1 MLTRREFTAAGLGLV
16 ASPTL
21 LALLDAC
28 GGGSSAPAAR
38 QTGPEASG
46 GKLQIAWWGGSD
58 RAKRTQQ
65 VLDLFTKKYSKW
77 SFDSSFTG
85 FNAYWDKINTQ
96 AAGGALPDII
106 QMDMRYIGQF
116 TQRSQL
122 LDLTKYADAELNLGD
137 FDKGQRE
144 QATINGKLYGVS
156 LGGNIQSLLYNQSAI
171 QQAGMQPPTGKES

>member
-16 ASPTL
+16 ASPSL

-28 GGGSSAPAAR
+28 GAGSSAPAVR

-65 VLDLFTKKYSKW
+65 VLDLFTKTYSKW

-85 FNAYWDKINTQ
+85 FNAYWDKIHTQ

-116 TQRSQL
+116 TQRNQL
-122 LDLTKYADAELNLGD
+122 LDLTCCADSTRSAVACTTES
-137 FDKGQRE
+137 RR
-144 QATINGKLYGVS
+144 NGSNCPDGPTQMIS
-156 LGGNIQSLLYNQSAI
+156 PSCQGTTSR
-171 QQAGMQPPTGKES
+171 PPTSRT